1 MFVSAHT
8 HARSRS
14 HGPPL
19 NHTEPVLPY
28 PPVFNG
34 QNRAVCLVPTL
45 ASRVCC
51 LRISARTP
59 FAALLWKQG
68 RCSML
73 GVRNAG
79 QEGGGRDSTL
89 AGGRYCR
96 SVFWFLFLFFFKKS
110 ISSNPY
116 SNPPSRSRYSHFM
129 DEKTIKIVSH
139 VSEVTWV
146 RREGA
151 RNCTPVP
158 RNPSR
163 CSHQLAPT
171 GTL

>member
-1 MFVSAHT
+1 MIQ
-8 HARSRS
+8 R
-14 HGPPL
+14 L
-19 NHTEPVLPY
+19 L
-28 PPVFNG
+28 
-34 QNRAVCLVPTL
+34 AVGT
-45 ASRVCC
+45 AE
-51 LRISARTP
+51 A
-59 FAALLWKQG
+59 
-68 RCSML
+68 
-73 GVRNAG
+73 
-79 QEGGGRDSTL
+79 
-89 AGGRYCR
+89 
-96 SVFWFLFLFFFKKS
+96 FFGFCFFSFSKKS
-110 ISSNPY
+110 VSSNPY
-116 SNPPSRSRYSHFM
+116 SNPPSRSHYSHFM